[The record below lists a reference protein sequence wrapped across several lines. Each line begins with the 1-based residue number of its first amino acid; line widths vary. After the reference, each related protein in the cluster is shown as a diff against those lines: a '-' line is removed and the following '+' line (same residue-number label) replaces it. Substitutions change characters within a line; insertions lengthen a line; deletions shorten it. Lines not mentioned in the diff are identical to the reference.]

1 MESDWEENGLD
12 DLLNQQTVTYLPVND
27 AIYNVKH
34 GGSADSTDIFQVL
47 ADEYARKILLAA
59 DHGPKTAKTLSEECN
74 ASLTTIYR
82 RVSTLQDHGLIEEH
96 HTVDSDGS
104 HRSKFETALEELH
117 VDITDGQL
125 SLTVETRDEL
135 ADNFTSLWSDLRGDD

>member
-1 MESDWEENGLD
+1 MA
-12 DLLNQQTVTYLPVND
+12 YLSVN
-27 AIYNVKH
+27 AGIYRVQH
-34 GGSADSTDIFQVL
+34 GGSSDSAAIFQIL

-59 DHGPKTAKTLSEECN
+59 DSGPKTAKTLSEECD

-82 RVSTLQDHGLIEEH
+82 RVSTLQHHDLVEERR
-96 HTVDSDGS
+96 TVDSDGS
-104 HRSKFETALEELH
+104 HRSEFQTALDELH

-135 ADNFTSLWSDLRGDD
+135 ADNFTALWSDLRGDD

>member
-1 MESDWEENGLD
+1 VAYLA
-12 DLLNQQTVTYLPVND
+12 LNDGVYRVQ
-27 AIYNVKH
+27 H
-34 GGSADSTDIFQVL
+34 GGSSDSAEIFQIL

-82 RVSTLQDHGLIEEH
+82 RVSTLQDHDLIEERN
-96 HTVDSDGS
+96 TVDTDGS
-104 HRSKFETALEELH
+104 HRSEFQTSLEELH

-125 SLTVETRDEL
+125 SLTLETRDEL
-135 ADNFTSLWSDLRGDD
+135 ADNFTSSLWSDLRGDD

>member
-1 MESDWEENGLD
+1 MYCV
-12 DLLNQQTVTYLPVND
+12 Q
-27 AIYNVKH
+27 H
-34 GGSADSTDIFQVL
+34 GGSGDSVDIFQLL

-59 DHGPKTAKTLSEECN
+59 DSGPKTAKTLSEECD

-82 RVSTLQDHGLIEEH
+82 RVSVLQEHELVEEH

-104 HRSKFETALEELH
+104 HRSEFETSLEELH
-117 VDITDGQL
+117 VKISDGKL